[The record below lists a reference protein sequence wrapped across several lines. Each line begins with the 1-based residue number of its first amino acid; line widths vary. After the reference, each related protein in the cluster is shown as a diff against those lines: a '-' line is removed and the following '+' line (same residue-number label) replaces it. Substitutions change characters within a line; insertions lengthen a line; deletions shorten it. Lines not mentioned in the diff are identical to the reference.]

1 MRDGLHLICAA
12 ILWVAASANAQDSG
26 FSLQEVERLHV
37 DDAEAGVDGER
48 IVEVYLRALSQHAD
62 PVDDLRPAH
71 LDVRDNGERVD
82 PEDVSVQHLGRARKG
97 ITWVIAID
105 ASRTMLG
112 DAFEQAKAAAIELL
126 DRIGHH
132 DRLAIVTFAQT
143 VDVVSRFEDTPNDA
157 RNRLEVLEVDEA
169 GLKTLLVDGLHES
182 LELIRGETNRPRRA
196 AIILFSD
203 GKDSGSDHTLGE
215 VVERASADKVL
226 VYTIGY
232 DRFGGDG
239 LGNLAFVAEE
249 TDAES
254 MTVDEATDL
263 VRFFNEI
270 GDRLLRSYVV
280 RFPASMDGEPHMIEV
295 SVDEQS
301 DSIKLTYPEIAA
313 PVWPWLTG
321 GAIAAFVVLVLIV
334 ALRFRS
340 AGRLVFVDGPR
351 GGEVHDLQRG
361 RLRIGAVD
369 ANDLVI
375 PSMAV
380 SRYHAEVFV
389 SGTKV
394 EIKDLHSSN
403 GTHING
409 QRVQAAPLRLHPGDR
424 IQIADVEMVY
434 ER

>member
-1 MRDGLHLICAA
+1 MRIGLLLFIAA
-12 ILWVAASANAQDSG
+12 AWLAAPAAFGQDAG

-48 IVEVYLRALSQHAD
+48 VVEVYLRALSRHAD
-62 PVDDLRPAH
+62 PIDDLRPTH

-82 PEDVSVQHLGRARKG
+82 SDSIRVQHLGRARKG

-105 ASRTMLG
+105 ASRTMMG

-143 VDVVSRFEDTPNDA
+143 VDVVSKFDDTPNDA
-157 RNRLEVLEVDEA
+157 RNRLEALEVAEA

-182 LELIRGETNRPRRA
+182 LELIRQESNRPRRA
-196 AIILFSD
+196 AVILFSD
-203 GKDSGSDHTLGE
+203 GKDGGSDHSLGE
-215 VVERASADKVL
+215 IVERASAEKVL

-239 LGNLAFVAEE
+239 LSNLAFIAEE

-254 MTVDEATDL
+254 MTVDEASDL
-263 VRFFNEI
+263 VRFFNQI

-295 SVDEQS
+295 SIDEQS
-301 DSIKLTYPEIAA
+301 DSIKLTYPNIQA
-313 PVWPWLTG
+313 PLWPWLAG
-321 GAIAAFVVLVLIV
+321 GAVAAFLLLVVLV

-351 GGEVHDLQRG
+351 GGEVHALQRG

-380 SRYHAEVFV
+380 SRYHAELFV
-389 SGTKV
+389 SGTRV

-424 IQIADVEMVY
+424 IQIADVELVY